1 MTAEDI
7 LAVLDY
13 QAEMRRFAAT
23 EIGGQLNKFV
33 SAHGRAWI
41 TDQREHASDA
51 AMARDWKMS
60 EDALTALTKAI
71 KRAQAEF
78 RRAVELL
85 RQFKDWHDAPHTTTS
100 DTEFATCAGAIDD
113 FLDEIDRDAAQEADP
128 FRKIVPANPRAG
140 ADEDADNG

>member
-1 MTAEDI
+1 MLIGEGRWGGKIVELDTHGDVRVTFKFTPEEAAGAAVAL
-7 LAVLDY
+7 LAG
-13 QAEMRRFAAT
+13 AT
-23 EIGGQLNKFV
+23 KCGWVNAPQ
-33 SAHGRAWI
+33 
-41 TDQREHASDA
+41 
-51 AMARDWKMS
+51 
-60 EDALTALTKAI
+60 
-71 KRAQAEF
+71 AQAE
-78 RRAVELL
+78 RAVELL